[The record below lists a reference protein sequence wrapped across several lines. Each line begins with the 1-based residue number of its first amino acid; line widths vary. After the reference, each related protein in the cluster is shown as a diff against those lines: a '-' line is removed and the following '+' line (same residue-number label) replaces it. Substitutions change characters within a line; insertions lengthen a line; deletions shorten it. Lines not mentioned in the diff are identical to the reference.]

1 MEPKIAIL
9 TGSKGRGSNMA
20 AIVRASQSGAIPAS
34 VAIVITPRE
43 ETPAGQVAQE
53 LGIQIVTC
61 SPKSPRYAE
70 ELLSK
75 LRDHQI
81 TLVCLAGYMTLL
93 PIGVLSEFP
102 NRVLNVHPALLP
114 KFGGKG
120 MYGSFVHEAVLA
132 AGETESGCS
141 VHYVTERYDEG
152 AVIHQRQCPVLP
164 GDTVETL
171 STRVLE
177 QEHLAYPEAINLV
190 LSQL

>member
-1 MEPKIAIL
+1 
-9 TGSKGRGSNMA
+9 MA

-43 ETPAGQVAQE
+43 ETPASQVAQE
-53 LGIQIVTC
+53 LGIQVVTC
-61 SPKSPRYAE
+61 SPKSPHYAE
-70 ELLSK
+70 ELLST

-81 TLVCLAGYMTLL
+81 TLVCLAGYMNLL
-93 PIGVLSEFP
+93 PLEVLSEFP

-132 AGETESGCS
+132 ANETESGCS
-141 VHYVTERYDEG
+141 VHYVTEHYDEG
-152 AVIHQRQCPVLP
+152 AVIHQRRCPVLP

-171 STRVLE
+171 SARVLE

-190 LSQL
+190 LGQL